1 MQLENCSFAHVTQN
15 AREPEPNR
23 ISVTLFVILLAL
35 VLVATFRMVA
45 PYLLAV
51 LSGAIFANL
60 SIRVFDRLVSS
71 GFGRKWAGT
80 IVTLA
85 VFLLIVGP
93 FSLLILLAVKQATAI
108 GQSLSEQ
115 NLSFQSIFEE
125 LSRWPPLRSVI
136 GDPANIERQLR
147 AGLQSGLKM
156 ASGWIVLLAARLPI
170 TLLQAALS
178 GLACFFF
185 LLDGRTFLN
194 WLKGRVPLDP
204 VVQSELTRAFQDTT
218 VSVIWA
224 TLAAAA
230 AQAAVLVIGFIVLGV
245 PGAFL
250 AGAAT
255 FLFAWIPM
263 LGTTP
268 IWVAGAI
275 YLYVQSAWLK
285 LVLMLGVGLL
295 AGIIDNFV
303 RPLVLK
309 GRSSIHPLVS
319 LVAIF
324 GGLELFG
331 IMGVFFGPILIT
343 ALTALLQIWPTV
355 VRRSRGTL
363 RDREITDEKFRKRAS

>member
-1 MQLENCSFAHVTQN
+1 
-15 AREPEPNR
+15 
-23 ISVTLFVILLAL
+23 
-35 VLVATFRMVA
+35 
-45 PYLLAV
+45 
-51 LSGAIFANL
+51 
-60 SIRVFDRLVSS
+60 
-71 GFGRKWAGT
+71 
-80 IVTLA
+80 
-85 VFLLIVGP
+85 
-93 FSLLILLAVKQATAI
+93 
-108 GQSLSEQ
+108 
-115 NLSFQSIFEE
+115 
-125 LSRWPPLRSVI
+125 
-136 GDPANIERQLR
+136 
-147 AGLQSGLKM
+147 
-156 ASGWIVLLAARLPI
+156 
-170 TLLQAALS
+170 
-178 GLACFFF
+178 
-185 LLDGRTFLN
+185 
-194 WLKGRVPLDP
+194 VPLDP